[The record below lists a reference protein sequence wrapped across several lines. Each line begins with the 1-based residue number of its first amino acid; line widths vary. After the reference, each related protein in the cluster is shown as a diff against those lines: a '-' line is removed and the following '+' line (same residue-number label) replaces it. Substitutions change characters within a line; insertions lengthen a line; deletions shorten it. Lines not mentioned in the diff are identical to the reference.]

1 MNFEGKCLRVIVPLD
16 PSQGERYID
25 PVRDED
31 QDVLDHIYNITAK
44 EEDYVN
50 PTPEGIMDWKCDSS
64 CMTDSDEGL
73 ENWQNRLY
81 ELHGHRCAR
90 ITKSLR
96 WLGSQTRVLPIFDG
110 LTDPEYFILQF
121 SEHVPDSQKMET
133 LDLVFRATAARWWN
147 GHKKYIHS

>member
-1 MNFEGKCLRVIVPLD
+1 MTFEGKGLSVIVPLD
-16 PSQGERYID
+16 PSQGERYIY
-25 PVRDED
+25 PVKDED
-31 QDVLDHIYNITAK
+31 RDIIDHIYNITAK
-44 EEDYVN
+44 EENYVN

-110 LTDPEYFILQF
+110 LTDPEEFILAI
-121 SEHVPDSQKMET
+121 
-133 LDLVFRATAARWWN
+133 FRACTRFIEN
-147 GHKKYIHS
+147 GYSRFSI